1 MESWLGMLTTVGGG
15 VTVSTGSV
23 GWGVVVGSGAAGDDK
38 GPEVDGVPCPA
49 ASVLSLTEWGRRV
62 ELTDRLGPIRSPAAT
77 PATRASARAGRP
89 SGRKLFR
96 SVCHRIL
103 CCLQVGT
110 VTGSGEPQIRAP

>member
-1 MESWLGMLTTVGGG
+1 MLTTVGGG

-23 GWGVVVGSGAAGDDK
+23 GCGVGLGNDEPGK
-38 GPEVDGVPCPA
+38 EEGPVEGLRRPA
-49 ASVLSLTEWGRRV
+49 ASVLSRTECGRRV
-62 ELTDRLGPIRSPAAT
+62 ELTDRSGPIMSPAAT
-77 PATRASARAGRP
+77 PATRANARAGRP

-110 VTGSGEPQIRAP
+110 VTGSGKPQIRAP